1 MKVIAGPP
9 LLLFD
14 AHNHIHLGMV
24 SPCTIDLSSK
34 VGGIALMSTHPRD
47 FPIVSQLCDTG
58 CNRKD
63 GRMLLVPCF
72 GVHPWF
78 LHQVED
84 GGAEEDGWLSELKG
98 QLERHPHAAVGE
110 IGLDGHRYHPQS
122 RTLVSSM
129 EDQVQALEAQ
139 MRVAHSYQRACSV
152 HAVQCWG
159 PLMTLLSKLKRERQL
174 PPKLYF
180 HAFGAKVGFVDQL
193 LALLSG
199 QKQQTE
205 LFFGFAPVINLSRC
219 TQQHQK
225 TAEVIRK
232 VGMDRI
238 VLETDVE
245 DASCV
250 YPDLVIGA
258 QFLSDTLQI
267 PLEDVVKK
275 AWDNSKRLYG
285 ISS

>member
-1 MKVIAGPP
+1 MKVVASPP
-9 LLLFD
+9 LFLFD
-14 AHNHIHLGMV
+14 AHNHIHLGGA
-24 SPCTIDLSSK
+24 SPCMIDALSR
-34 VGGIALMSTHPRD
+34 VDGMALMSTHPRD
-47 FPIVSQLCDTG
+47 FPAVSHLCDTG

-63 GRMLLVPCF
+63 EFLLVPCF

-84 GGAEEDGWLSELKG
+84 GEEENGWLKNLTD
-98 QLERHPHAAVGE
+98 QLDRHPHAAVGE
-110 IGLDGHRYHPQS
+110 IGLDGHRFHPQS
-122 RTLVSSM
+122 RNLVSSM
-129 EDQVQALEAQ
+129 DDQVQAMEAQ
-139 MRVAHSYQRACSV
+139 MRVAHSYQRACSI

-193 LALLSG
+193 LALFSG

-205 LFFGFAPVINLSRC
+205 LFFGFAPVINLSKC
-219 TQQHQK
+219 TQQHKK
-225 TAEVIRK
+225 TAEVISK

-250 YPDLVIGA
+250 YPDLMIGA
-258 QFLSDTLQI
+258 QFLSDTLKL

-275 AWDNSKRLYG
+275 AWDNAMRLYG